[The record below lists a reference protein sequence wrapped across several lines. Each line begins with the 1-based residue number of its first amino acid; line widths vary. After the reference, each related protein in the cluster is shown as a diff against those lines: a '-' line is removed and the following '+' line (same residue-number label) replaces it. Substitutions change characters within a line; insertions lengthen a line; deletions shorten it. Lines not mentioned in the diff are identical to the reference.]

1 MGFVTG
7 SIRLFYL
14 TQLRNDLEYK
24 IMLISEAKMDM
35 AKAVTD
41 LIGVG
46 TDLNP
51 DSPIVKD
58 MKARREKLEIMS
70 KELDAK
76 MVLYKNKLQA
86 VEKEIGS
93 AQAVINGGIKRSFSY
108 GQNGG

>member
-14 TQLRNDLEYK
+14 TQLKNDLKYK
-24 IMLISEAKMDM
+24 IMLIAEAKTDM
-35 AKAVTD
+35 AKAATD

-46 TDLNP
+46 TDLDP

-76 MVLYKNKLQA
+76 MVLYKSKLEA
-86 VEKEIGS
+86 VDSEINEVKGMVKEG
-93 AQAVINGGIKRSFSY
+93 AQNEFKY
-108 GQNGG
+108 KL

>member
-1 MGFVTG
+1 MSFVTG

-14 TQLRNDLEYK
+14 TQLKNDLNYK

-41 LIGVG
+41 LMDVG

-51 DSPIVKD
+51 DSPIIKD

-70 KELDAK
+70 KQLDAK
-76 MVLYKNKLQA
+76 MVLYKSKLEA
-86 VEKEIGS
+86 VNQEIGE
-93 AQAVINGGIKRSFSY
+93 ATKQVQEGAKNEFKY
-108 GQNGG
+108 GL

>member
-1 MGFVTG
+1 MSFVTG

-14 TQLRNDLEYK
+14 TQLKNDLNYK

-41 LIGVG
+41 LMDVG

-51 DSPIVKD
+51 DSPIIKD

-70 KELDAK
+70 KQLDAK
-76 MVLYKNKLQA
+76 MVLYKSKLEA
-86 VEKEIGS
+86 VNQEIGE
-93 AQAVINGGIKRSFSY
+93 ATNQVKEGAKNEFKY
-108 GQNGG
+108 GL